1 MKRLLLIPARGG
13 SKGVFKKNIALLGGK
28 PLISR
33 TIEQALASRAGSVI
47 VSTDC
52 EEIAAIAR
60 NAGAEL
66 PFMRPAELATDKA
79 GSFEVAE
86 HALRWVGDNYGAAPE
101 ILVLLQP
108 TSPFRSAEDIAAS
121 LKLLEE
127 SGAPAVISVCEARTH
142 PWMIR
147 RISSSGALEYFIE
160 GSEGATRRQD
170 FPTAYEVN
178 GAVYAIRANVLLTQ
192 RTFQPEGTRAY
203 VMPNERSLD
212 IDSVTNL
219 RQAEWHLA
227 KL

>member
-13 SKGVFKKNIALLGGK
+13 SKGVCRKNIASLGGK
-28 PLISR
+28 PLICW
-33 TIEQALASRAGSVI
+33 TIDQALASRAGSVM

-52 EEIAAIAR
+52 EEIAAVAR
-60 NAGAEL
+60 NAGAEV
-66 PFMRPAELATDKA
+66 PFMRPPELATDEA

-86 HALRWVGDNYGAAPE
+86 HALRWVGENDGAAPE

-108 TSPFRSAEDIAAS
+108 TSPFRSVEDIAAS

-147 RISSSGALEYFIE
+147 RISSGGALEYFIE

-170 FPTAYEVN
+170 FPTAYEIN
-178 GAVYAIRANVLLTQ
+178 GAVYAIRTKVLLTQ
-192 RTFQPEGTRAY
+192 RTFQPKGTRAY

-212 IDSVTNL
+212 IDSATDL
-219 RQAEWHLA
+219 RQAEWQLA
-227 KL
+227 NP